1 MRVFLYMLFFLLLSC
16 SEKSAENT
24 SPNEPATMLNQSEI
38 TYVTVAE
45 LIPDAILDVR
55 YATENNFTGEAV
67 YDSATVYL
75 VEEAAIALSKA
86 AESLRKKGYR
96 LVLFDGYRPLEVQK
110 KFWEVYP
117 DPQYVA
123 DPANG
128 SRHNRGAAI
137 DLSLADKDGKPL
149 TMPTDFD
156 YFGEEA
162 HHDYMQLSDEQIR
175 NRSILRE
182 AMEAHGFQKLDSEW
196 WHYDLVGWE
205 KYPIL
210 RP

>member
-38 TYVTVAE
+38 TYVNVAE

>member
-1 MRVFLYMLFFLLLSC
+1 MRYLLLSLLLILFVSC
-16 SEKSAENT
+16 LNLEQKEKSAKMET
-24 SPNEPATMLNQSEI
+24 HSKAELPS
-38 TYVTVAE
+38 YVNVAE

-55 YATENNFTGEAV
+55 YATTNNFTGEAV

-75 VEEAAIALSKA
+75 VEEAANALSDA
-86 AESLRKKGYR
+86 ADELRAKGYR
-96 LVLFDGYRPLEVQK
+96 LWLFDGYRPLAVQE
-110 KFWEVYP
+110 KFWQVYP

-137 DLSLADKDGKPL
+137 DLSLADVNGKPL
-149 TMPTDFD
+149 NMPTDFD
-156 YFGEEA
+156 YFGKEA
-162 HHDYMQLSDEQIR
+162 HHDFMDLSDEQIQ
-175 NRSILRE
+175 NRKILRN
-182 AMEAHGFQKLDSEW
+182 AMENNGFQKLDSEW

-205 KYPIL
+205 KYPIV

>member
-1 MRVFLYMLFFLLLSC
+1 METHS
-16 SEKSAENT
+16 KAELP
-24 SPNEPATMLNQSEI
+24 S
-38 TYVTVAE
+38 YVNVAE

-55 YATENNFTGEAV
+55 YATTNNFTGEAV

-75 VEEAAIALSKA
+75 VEEAANALSDA
-86 AESLRKKGYR
+86 ADELRAKGYR
-96 LVLFDGYRPLEVQK
+96 LWLFDGYRPLAVQE
-110 KFWEVYP
+110 KFWQVYP

-137 DLSLADKDGKPL
+137 DLSLADVNGKPL
-149 TMPTDFD
+149 NMPTDFD
-156 YFGEEA
+156 YFGKEA
-162 HHDYMQLSDEQIR
+162 HHDFMDLSDEQIQ
-175 NRSILRE
+175 NRKILRN
-182 AMEAHGFQKLDSEW
+182 AMENNGFQKLDSEW

-205 KYPIL
+205 KYPIV